1 MYATNEVLYLFSFT
15 VEGKCIL
22 ILWKEWTWRNTRMT
36 NANKCKKKKK
46 EKKSHVQFL
55 QFSSWVRR
63 GCWADTLDLRSDCS
77 FWHHANFKTQFLKP
91 GTILLLG
98 VIQAAAIRHGEGAW
112 LAIPDLFI
120 VCCLPPCCIADG
132 ICMRYWLQKQI
143 CLQLR
148 QSFASCQYVCCTHGE
163 NWAKL
168 WERSDSVHVPI
179 KPGITLSKN
188 VSF

>member
-1 MYATNEVLYLFSFT
+1 MPFFLYCGRKMHLDI
-15 VEGKCIL
+15 VEGVNLEKH
-22 ILWKEWTWRNTRMT
+22 KDD
-36 NANKCKKKKK
+36 KCKKKKK
-46 EKKSHVQFL
+46 SHV

-112 LAIPDLFI
+112 LPIPDLFI
-120 VCCLPPCCIADG
+120 VCCLPPCCRADG

-148 QSFASCQYVCCTHGE
+148 QSFASCQYVYCTHGE

-168 WERSDSVHVPI
+168 WEGSDSVHVL
-179 KPGITLSKN
+179 LSMCYIWFTIN
-188 VSF
+188 MSFN